1 MNEEKTKLEEK
12 YKKDQNILTKQ
23 LKELKE
29 NYEREIR
36 EKNEK
41 ILSLNNMLNEHFD
54 KEKDLSQQKE
64 VSMEQYEKKKKE
76 LAIKIKDL

>member
-12 YKKDQNILTKQ
+12 YKKDQNMLTKQ